1 MLVVTPD
8 QEPWG
13 LDILKKY
20 SRHEARE
27 IINEL
32 LVEIFNRILAIEGQ
46 NLKDK
51 GIKLSMS
58 EVHVLEAIELSEEP
72 IMSNI
77 AKRLGITIGSLTTAI
92 NTLYQK
98 GYVSRDRDAEDR
110 RKVMVGLTTK
120 AIEVLDEH
128 DAFHKEMID
137 SIFEDLELEKDQ
149 LLIESLEKLST
160 YFKK

>member
-1 MLVVTPD
+1 
-8 QEPWG
+8 
-13 LDILKKY
+13 LKKY
-20 SRHEARE
+20 SREEARS

-58 EVHVLEAIELSEEP
+58 EVHVLEAIELTEEP
-72 IMSNI
+72 TMSNI

-98 GYVSRDRDAEDR
+98 GYVLRERDPEDR
-110 RKVMVGLTTK
+110 RKVVVGLLPK
-120 AIEVLDEH
+120 AMEVLKEH
-128 DAFHKEMID
+128 DSFHDEMID
-137 SIFEDLELEKDQ
+137 SIFEEMELEKDE
-149 LLIESLEKLST
+149 LLIESLDKLSS

>member
-1 MLVVTPD
+1 LS
-8 QEPWG
+8 E
-13 LDILKKY
+13 Y
-20 SRHEARE
+20 SREEARK

-72 IMSNI
+72 TMSNV

-98 GYVSRDRDAEDR
+98 GYVSRERDPEDR
-110 RKVMVGLTTK
+110 RKVVVGLLPK
-120 AIEVLDEH
+120 AEEVLKEH
-128 DAFHKEMID
+128 DAFHEEMID
-137 SIFEDLELEKDQ
+137 SVFEDMEIAKDQ
-149 LLIESLEKLST
+149 LLIESLDKLSS

>member
-1 MLVVTPD
+1 M
-8 QEPWG
+8 
-13 LDILKKY
+13 KKY
-20 SRHEARE
+20 NREQARE

-58 EVHVLEAIELSEEP
+58 EVHVIEAIKNADEP
-72 IMSNI
+72 TMSNV
-77 AKRLGITIGSLTTAI
+77 AKKLGITIGSLTTSI

-98 GYVSRDRDAEDR
+98 GYVTRERDSEDR
-110 RKVMVGLTTK
+110 RKVVVGLLPK
-120 AIEVLDEH
+120 AHDVLFEH

-137 SIFEDLELEKDQ
+137 SVFLDLELEKDE
-149 LLIESLEKLST
+149 LLIESLEKLSS

>member
-1 MLVVTPD
+1 M
-8 QEPWG
+8 
-13 LDILKKY
+13 KKY
-20 SRHEARE
+20 NREEARE

-58 EVHVLEAIELSEEP
+58 EVHVLEAIELSDEP
-72 IMSNI
+72 TMSNVS
-77 AKRLGITIGSLTTAI
+77 KRLGITIGSLTTAI
-92 NTLYQK
+92 NTLFQK
-98 GYVSRDRDAEDR
+98 GYVSRERDAEDR
-110 RKVMVGLTTK
+110 RKVVVGLLPK

-137 SIFEDLELEKDQ
+137 SIFDEMELEKDE
-149 LLIESLEKLST
+149 LLIESLEKLSS

>member
-1 MLVVTPD
+1 MLVRE
-8 QEPWG
+8 QWG

-20 SRHEARE
+20 SREESRA

-58 EVHVLEAIELSEEP
+58 EIHVIEAINNVKEP
-72 IMSNI
+72 TMSNV
-77 AKRLGITIGSLTTAI
+77 ANKLGITISSLTTSI
-92 NTLYQK
+92 NTLFQK
-98 GYVSRDRDAEDR
+98 GYVTRDRDIEDR
-110 RKVMVGLTTK
+110 RKVVVGLLPK
-120 AIEVLDEH
+120 ALEVLKEH
-128 DAFHKEMID
+128 DDFHKEMID
-137 SIFEDLELEKDQ
+137 SIFNDLELEKDH
-149 LLIESLEKLST
+149 LLIESLEKLSS

>member
-1 MLVVTPD
+1 MPA
-8 QEPWG
+8 QEQWEW
-13 LDILKKY
+13 DILKKY
-20 SRHEARE
+20 SREEARS

-58 EVHVLEAIELSEEP
+58 EVHVLEAIELTEEP
-72 IMSNI
+72 TMSNI

-98 GYVSRDRDAEDR
+98 GYVLRERDPEDR
-110 RKVMVGLTTK
+110 RKVVVGLLPK
-120 AIEVLDEH
+120 AMEVLKEH
-128 DAFHKEMID
+128 DSFHDEMID
-137 SIFEDLELEKDQ
+137 SIFEEMELEKDE
-149 LLIESLEKLST
+149 LLIESLDKLSS

>member
-1 MLVVTPD
+1 M
-8 QEPWG
+8 
-13 LDILKKY
+13 KKY
-20 SRHEARE
+20 SRQEARE

-58 EVHVLEAIELSEEP
+58 EVHVLEAIELSDEP
-72 IMSNI
+72 TMSNI
-77 AKRLGITIGSLTTAI
+77 SKRLGITIGSLTTAI
-92 NTLYQK
+92 NTLFQK
-98 GYVSRDRDAEDR
+98 GYVSRERDAEDR
-110 RKVMVGLTTK
+110 RKVVVGLLPK
-120 AIEVLDEH
+120 AIEVLNEH

-137 SIFEDLELEKDQ
+137 SIFDEMELEKDE
-149 LLIESLEKLST
+149 LLIDSLEKLSS

>member
-1 MLVVTPD
+1 MLD
-8 QEPWG
+8 QEPWEWA
-13 LDILKKY
+13 ILKKY
-20 SRHEARE
+20 NRQEARG

-51 GIKLSMS
+51 GIKVSMS

-72 IMSNI
+72 TMSNI

-98 GYVSRDRDAEDR
+98 GYVSRVRDQEDR
-110 RKVMVGLTTK
+110 RKVMVGLTQK
-120 AIEVLDEH
+120 AVEVLVEH

-137 SIFEDLELEKDQ
+137 SIFDDLELEKDE
-149 LLIESLEKLST
+149 LLIESLEKLSS

>member
-1 MLVVTPD
+1 M
-8 QEPWG
+8 
-13 LDILKKY
+13 KKY

>member
-1 MLVVTPD
+1 
-8 QEPWG
+8 
-13 LDILKKY
+13 LKKY
-20 SRHEARE
+20 SHQEARS

-58 EVHVLEAIELSEEP
+58 EVHVLEAIETQSEP
-72 IMSNI
+72 TMSNI
-77 AKRLGITIGSLTTAI
+77 ARKLGITIGSLTTAI

-98 GYVSRDRDAEDR
+98 GYVDRKRDQEDR
-110 RKVMVGLTTK
+110 RKVYISNLDK
-120 AIEVLDEH
+120 AKKVLVEH
-128 DAFHKEMID
+128 DKFHEEMID
-137 SIFEDLELEKDQ
+137 SVFEDLEIEKDE
-149 LLIESLEKLST
+149 LLIESLEKLSS

>member
-1 MLVVTPD
+1 
-8 QEPWG
+8 
-13 LDILKKY
+13 LKKY

>member
-1 MLVVTPD
+1 M
-8 QEPWG
+8 
-13 LDILKKY
+13 KKY
-20 SRHEARE
+20 NREQARE

-58 EVHVLEAIELSEEP
+58 EVHVIEAIKVVDEAT
-72 IMSNI
+72 MSNV
-77 AKRLGITIGSLTTAI
+77 AKKLGITIGSLTTSI

-98 GYVSRDRDAEDR
+98 GYVTRDRDIEDR
-110 RKVMVGLTTK
+110 RKVVVGLLPK
-120 AIEVLDEH
+120 AHEVLSEH

-137 SIFEDLELEKDQ
+137 SVFHDLELEKDE
-149 LLIESLEKLST
+149 LLIESLEKLSS

>member
-1 MLVVTPD
+1 MPD
-8 QEPWG
+8 QELWG
-13 LDILKKY
+13 WVILKEY
-20 SRHEARE
+20 SREEARK

-72 IMSNI
+72 TMSNI

-98 GYVSRDRDAEDR
+98 GYVSRERDPEDR
-110 RKVMVGLTTK
+110 RKVVVGLLPK
-120 AIEVLDEH
+120 AKEVLVEH
-128 DAFHKEMID
+128 DAFHEEMID
-137 SIFEDLELEKDQ
+137 SVFEDMEIAKDQ
-149 LLIESLEKLST
+149 LLIESLDKLSS